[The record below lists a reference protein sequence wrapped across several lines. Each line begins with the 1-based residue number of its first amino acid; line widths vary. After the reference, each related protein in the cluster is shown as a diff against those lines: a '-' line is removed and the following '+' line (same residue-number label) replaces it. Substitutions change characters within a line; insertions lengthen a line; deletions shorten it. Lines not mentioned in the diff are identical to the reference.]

1 MRTVILK
8 YAYKVWQR
16 DNPALKP
23 WRFSPLA
30 PFNDWVFPGR
40 DAQGTV
46 PECAIMSPN
55 DLWLSLVTAVS
66 VLVALAVS
74 MAYWG
79 LRQRASRTAVQLDQV
94 SSELVNLQTNDPVT
108 GMRTPRGFERDL
120 DEACWR
126 SDSSGQPA
134 CLLYL
139 DIDYFRATNEAYGRT
154 VGDLV
159 LQEVAQR
166 IQSTLLPGAAVA
178 RWVGNEFAL
187 VADVSLAD
195 AKALAMKLRAA
206 LAVPIARAGGE
217 VRLTCSVGVAAYPHH
232 GSRRNIVEKAAL
244 AMRTVKLQGGNGF
257 AEYDQPAAQGRR
269 DSARLL
275 HDLRCAVERQQ
286 LELFYQP
293 KVDAR
298 TLQITAVEALVRW
311 HHPQLGM
318 LSPDRFIG
326 LAERYGVIQSLG
338 RWVIEE
344 ACRQAQI
351 WRGQGLRM
359 RIAVNIS
366 AHQMRQDDF
375 FQHLMDVL
383 KRTQTPPS
391 RFTCEITE
399 SIAMEDTVATMQVFD
414 RLGKLGIHVSIDD
427 FGTGH
432 SSLASLKRLPASELK
447 IDRAFITDLGVSEHA
462 QFIAQTI
469 VDMAH
474 ELKLKVVA
482 EGVETR
488 KQRDILVEMGCDELQ
503 GYLFAKPMRAN
514 ELGLWAGRDPS
525 DAEHLFRPSLFSETL
540 INPLE

>member
-1 MRTVILK
+1 
-8 YAYKVWQR
+8 
-16 DNPALKP
+16 
-23 WRFSPLA
+23 
-30 PFNDWVFPGR
+30 
-40 DAQGTV
+40 
-46 PECAIMSPN
+46 MSPN
-55 DLWLSLVTAVS
+55 TFWLSLATAIS
-66 VLVALAVS
+66 VLLAFAVLL
-74 MAYWG
+74 AYWR
-79 LRQRASRTAVQLDQV
+79 LKQRAGLTATQLEKV
-94 SSELVNLQTNDPVT
+94 SSELSSLQTNDPVT
-108 GMRTPRGFERDL
+108 GLRTPKGFERDL
-120 DEACWR
+120 DEVCLR
-126 SDSSGQPA
+126 SDSSGQPL

-139 DIDYFRATNEAYGRT
+139 DIDYFRATNDAYGRPS
-154 VGDLV
+154 GDLV
-159 LQEVAQR
+159 LQEVATR
-166 IQSTLLPGAAVA
+166 IQAALLPGAAVA

-195 AKALAMKLRAA
+195 AKNLAIKLRTA
-206 LAVPIARAGGE
+206 LAVPIAMAGGE

-244 AMRTVKLQGGNGF
+244 AMRTVKLQGGDGF
-257 AEYDQPAAQGRR
+257 AEYDQPSAEGRR

-293 KVDAR
+293 KVDAH

-311 HHPQLGM
+311 RHPQLGM
-318 LSPDRFIG
+318 ISPDRFIG

-351 WRGQGLRM
+351 WREQGLRM

-375 FQHLMDVL
+375 VQHLIDVL

-399 SIAMEDTVATMQVFD
+399 SIAMEDTAATMQVFD
-414 RLGKLGIHVSIDD
+414 RLGQLGVHVSIDD

-447 IDRAFITDLGVSEHA
+447 IDRAFVSDLDVSEHA

-474 ELKLKVVA
+474 ALKLRVVA

-514 ELGLWAGRDPS
+514 ELGLWAARDPG
-525 DAEHLFRPSLFSETL
+525 DADCLFRPSLFSETL
-540 INPLE
+540 INSLE

>member
-1 MRTVILK
+1 
-8 YAYKVWQR
+8 
-16 DNPALKP
+16 
-23 WRFSPLA
+23 
-30 PFNDWVFPGR
+30 
-40 DAQGTV
+40 
-46 PECAIMSPN
+46 MSPN
-55 DLWLSLVTAVS
+55 TLWLSLATAFS
-66 VLVALAVS
+66 VLLAFAVLL
-74 MAYWG
+74 AYWR
-79 LRQRASRTAVQLDQV
+79 LKQRAGLTAAQLEKV
-94 SSELVNLQTNDPVT
+94 SSELSSLQSNDPVT
-108 GMRTPRGFERDL
+108 GLRTPKGLERDL
-120 DEACWR
+120 DEACLR
-126 SDSSGQPA
+126 SDASGQPM
-134 CLLYL
+134 CVLYL
-139 DIDYFRATNEAYGRT
+139 DIDYFRATNEAYGQAC
-154 VGDLV
+154 GDFV
-159 LQEVAQR
+159 LLEVARR
-166 IQSTLLPGAAVA
+166 IQIGLLPGIAVA
-178 RWVGNEFAL
+178 RWVGNEFAV
-187 VADVSLAD
+187 VADVSLQD
-195 AKALAMKLRAA
+195 AKNLAIKLRAA
-206 LAVPIARAGGE
+206 LAVPIAMSGGE

-244 AMRTVKLQGGNGF
+244 AMRTVKLQGGDGF
-257 AEYDQPAAQGRR
+257 AEYDQPAAEGRR

-311 HHPQLGM
+311 RHPQLGM
-318 LSPDRFIG
+318 ISPDRFIG

-344 ACRQAQI
+344 ACQQAQI
-351 WRGQGLRM
+351 WREQGLRM

-375 FQHLMDVL
+375 VEHLEKVL
-383 KRTQTPPS
+383 TRTQTPPS

-414 RLGKLGIHVSIDD
+414 RLGQLGIHVSIDD

-432 SSLASLKRLPASELK
+432 SSLASLKRLPAGELK
-447 IDRAFITDLGVSEHA
+447 IDRAFVSDLDVSEHA

-474 ELKLKVVA
+474 ALKLKVVA
-482 EGVETR
+482 EGVETK

-514 ELGLWAGRDPS
+514 ELGLWAARDPS
-525 DAEHLFRPSLFSETL
+525 DADRLFRPSLFAETR
-540 INPLE
+540 IDPLS